1 MTFPFPA
8 IITNSFIDS
17 LSIVGYSLSNNST
30 SLTLPSSLKAGDLLV
45 ASHSAQSASPTS
57 VPSGWTLAHYVGN
70 ANGIFSDNGSQVA
83 YRIVQSSSES
93 GTTVSGFAG
102 PSNNDAGTVCYVIR
116 GNIAIRTVIVK
127 DTYGSAGI
135 GTGNPTINAS
145 DSSLCTVSIAAM
157 GILGQISN
165 TTSQIGTVT
174 NYGTFRN
181 SAGGTDPISGSQNY
195 LSGYY
200 DAGDDTHSGMV
211 GYAFCQTPANAVDI
225 YVDNPAGNVSS
236 LVTCYLEVRN

>member
-1 MTFPFPA
+1 MFASPA
-8 IITNSFIDS
+8 IITNNAITS
-17 LSIVGYSLSNNST
+17 LSIIGYSLSHNST

-45 ASHSAQSASPTS
+45 ASHSAQSASPTA

-83 YRIVQSSSES
+83 YRIVQNASES

-102 PSNNDAGTVCYVIR
+102 PTNNDAGTVCYAIR
-116 GNIAIRTVIVK
+116 GNTSIRTVTVQ
-127 DTYGSAGI
+127 DTYGSAGT

-157 GILGQISN
+157 GILGQISSP
-165 TTSQIGTVT
+165 TSLIGTIT
-174 NYGTFRN
+174 NFGTFRN
-181 SAGGTDPISGSQNY
+181 AAGGTDPIAGSENY
-195 LSGYY
+195 LSGYH
-200 DAGDDTHSGMV
+200 DAADDNHSGMV
-211 GYAFCQTPANAVDI
+211 GYAFCQTPETAVDI